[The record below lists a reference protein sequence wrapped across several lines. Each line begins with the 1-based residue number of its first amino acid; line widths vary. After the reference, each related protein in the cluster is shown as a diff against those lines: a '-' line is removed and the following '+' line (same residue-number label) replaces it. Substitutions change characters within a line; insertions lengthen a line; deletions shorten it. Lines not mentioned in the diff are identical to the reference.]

1 MFNGWK
7 NSTFE
12 FNLITQRWCGARF
25 LFCFVFLHRF
35 YSMSPWHVSTANQT
49 EKLICST
56 LHHELFS
63 RKIWEMIESDFHC
76 DADKTKLNELGLYI
90 FIYIFSSSH
99 RVQSHLLP
107 LYCTFHTCL
116 LTILSSSAPLLSS
129 HSHSPLLLLS
139 YWSVA
144 NSIKRYLSI
153 AWLLGSINTGTSPN

>member
-1 MFNGWK
+1 M
-7 NSTFE
+7 E
-12 FNLITQRWCGARF
+12 HV
-25 LFCFVFLHRF
+25 FCFVLFSYTDFTACLHG
-35 YSMSPWHVSTANQT
+35 MSPLLIKLKSSSVQPSTTNCSHAKYEKWSNQT
-49 EKLICST
+49 FTVMPI
-56 LHHELFS
+56 
-63 RKIWEMIESDFHC
+63 RPNWM
-76 DADKTKLNELGLYI
+76 NLGLYI